1 MTQAAFSVDAR
12 SVDTFQGTV
21 MAKFALDTLHA
32 KKVAILTDV
41 KSGYSIIKGE
51 HIVFWRCAVR
61 LTGG

>member
-1 MTQAAFSVDAR
+1 
-12 SVDTFQGTV
+12 
-21 MAKFALDTLHA
+21 MAKFALDTFHA

-51 HIVFWRCAVR
+51 HTVFWRCAVE